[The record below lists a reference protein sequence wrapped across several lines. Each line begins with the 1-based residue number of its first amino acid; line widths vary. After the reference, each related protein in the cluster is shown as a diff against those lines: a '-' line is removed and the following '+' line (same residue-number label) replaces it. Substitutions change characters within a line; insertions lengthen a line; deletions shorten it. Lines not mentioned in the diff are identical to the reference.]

1 MTKKTSAVP
10 PYGIATGGKSQSK
23 PVKIATQDLFINDT
37 KQKDADEMAY
47 LLFESFSG
55 AELSTISRTDN
66 VNPAIGSSEG
76 SAYSPISNLSRIS
89 AEYNPLNIV
98 SLQGADVN
106 YFNQFPIDLNEYIPA
121 YGNGPSGAIVYA
133 DEKTGDIYIDT
144 INVTDVQR
152 VEVEILTISEVIDD
166 TIYME
171 EQ

>member
-1 MTKKTSAVP
+1 MAKVTAVP
-10 PYGIATGGKSQSK
+10 PYNIATGGKSQK
-23 PVKIATQDLFINDT
+23 TPVKIATQDLFINDT

-55 AELSTISRTDN
+55 AELSTISRNDN

-76 SAYSPISNLSRIS
+76 SAYSPIQNLSKIS
-89 AEYNPLNIV
+89 AAYNPLNIV

-106 YFNQFPIDLNEYIPA
+106 YFNQFAIDLNDYIPR
-121 YGNGPSGAIVYA
+121 YGNGANGAIVYA
-133 DEKTGDIYIDT
+133 DEDTGDIYIDT
-144 INVTDVQR
+144 INVTDIQR
-152 VEVEILTISEVIDD
+152 VEIEILSIPEVIDD